1 MNRGNWAT
9 TNVRNS
15 AAVQAGS
22 TIHFSKRA
30 GQFFRLIGSHGKAKA
45 LFVLRS
51 YNGFLLYFI
60 SNSFA
65 LNAKHHITGSF
76 KIALLLMPV
85 YSAFTMI

>member
-1 MNRGNWAT
+1 MNRGSWAIA
-9 TNVRNS
+9 NVRNS
-15 AAVQAGS
+15 AAAQAGS

-30 GQFFRLIGSHGKAKA
+30 GQFFGLIGSHGKA

-76 KIALLLMPV
+76 KITLLLMPA